1 MLWVRVLDL
10 QCWRVKKGVA
20 DQERTGGGRVCMSM
34 RFTVSKPKGAPPSL
48 HHQTPT
54 AVRTAAVCTHMQAL
68 QHAHN
73 CCMWQLLYV
82 E

>member
-1 MLWVRVLDL
+1 MAGEEGLAMWGSALDL
-10 QCWRVKKGVA
+10 RCWEVEQGVA

-54 AVRTAAVCTHMQAL
+54 AVRTAALNMRLQAL
-68 QHAHN
+68 QHADN
-73 CCMWQLLYV
+73 FCA
-82 E
+82 